1 MIEQAEIKRS
11 EIEDTSGLLED
22 LFEMIQTRDM
32 LKKIHTKLPSI
43 GKLLGDSNLIRNIK
57 NENAPLS
64 SDIYQESIQAI
75 KDNLVKKEE
84 IQILDE
90 LVKNEISKLSEITKK
105 NKGISCQDQLN
116 IIFINVSSK
125 WSVFQ
130 INNIVSKDSSLSQ
143 TIDFLCSSDLN
154 LLSDFSPF
162 VRYLTKVQSEASCA
176 DVMRLLTDRNVG
188 LCENLLKGPS
198 TMDRLHPSLYE
209 YFKELVFEFKKKFK
223 LFSVKVRNN
232 NLLKVCDYLTF
243 LKTVFQDST
252 TISLA
257 IKTKDAGADG
267 KVSIF
272 QNIQAGKKIFK
283 EIYFFMYNK
292 LQIDPKVPG
301 NEVTTLKVD
310 FDLSLQILSYLLEIG
325 LIEWVDTDKPEEKD
339 EDKKQTQKE
348 TIDPNKSED
357 LNAELDLTAIL
368 AFGLHTKIHKLL
380 NSDTSLSFKVIS
392 SIKEFRLAL
401 DTTNSASEKDI
412 CKTILT
418 TLNTQLMRLQLFKKK
433 FDFKEKNLVVL
444 KKHHF
449 KVEFIFNSITNSS
462 LFASPTNK
470 SSSMDLEKYFLM
482 IEMLGFPELLP
493 QFNKKSFQILYMVQ
507 VKNSNAQMNFKGFIS
522 LLETMINKV
531 IERSPDKE
539 TFEVIL
545 NQLFI
550 NFDKNYHSLDKVAN
564 PERTFKNPGNSDQI
578 SKEKS
583 FDKMNRGLAGTVQVE
598 AKKKYRLES
607 LRKIKTRV
615 ETPERIN
622 KKMKPSKLEIE
633 LNQSKDG
640 EASTFMILPSQKH
653 SLLQLNTIKNYRGYI
668 TPVGGNKP
676 PLKNRRDIKNSKSLS
691 KESSYGHNS
700 NGSNTQLERPAGRKR
715 KSMSQLEGIV
725 ITGSLANLPPKSFVL
740 KK

>member
-176 DVMRLLTDRNVG
+176 DVMRILTDRNVG

-339 EDKKQTQKE
+339 EDKKQTQKD

-564 PERTFKNPGNSDQI
+564 PERTFKNAGNSDQI

-607 LRKIKTRV
+607 FRKIKTRV

-676 PLKNRRDIKNSKSLS
+676 PLKKRRDIKNSKSLS

-700 NGSNTQLERPAGRKR
+700 NGSNSQLERPVGRKR